1 MAQIRGCVPQSGAD
15 SRLRPYMDPILV
27 HSEAHNLDFAP
38 FGEGVWLRFRLVC
51 LLGKREG
58 GTAQCRGLDLR
69 LLHRVQLEMRAA

>member
-15 SRLRPYMDPILV
+15 SGLCSYMGAISV
-27 HSEAHNLDFAP
+27 HSQAHDLDFAP

-58 GTAQCRGLDLR
+58 RTAQCRRLDLC
-69 LLHRVQLEMRAA
+69 LLHHVQLGMRAT